1 MKKYCVSLNR
11 SEDRRLKFKKNWI
24 DNLGF
29 DIEFF
34 DAIDKNNINA
44 KEIIK
49 CKKRLDAMPF
59 SPYCLFTG
67 RYSIPGIMACSLSHL
82 KLLKQLENNLDDDGV
97 VIMEDD
103 VIPLDGAAEL
113 EDRIKLAR
121 KYNPSV
127 ESIVCFGFVEP
138 RKIYGLQLINEAA
151 SGKSVTWDESIYT
164 KTIPES
170 KSSIVL
176 IPPPGTF
183 FNWYSK
189 KGVSRMIKL
198 IEGKEHMSL
207 DIFYAGFALAGV
219 LSILNPGIGYHPPI
233 DNVQNTSLITS
244 FPYSFF
250 KKNKLK

>member
-1 MKKYCVSLNR
+1 MKKYCISLRR
-11 SEDRRLKFKKNWI
+11 SEDRRLKFKKDWI
-24 DNLGF
+24 DDLGF

-34 DAIDKNNINA
+34 DAIDKNDIST
-44 KEIIK
+44 KDIIK
-49 CKKRLDAMPF
+49 CKKKLDALPF
-59 SPYCLFTG
+59 SPYCLFSG
-67 RYSIPGIMACSLSHL
+67 KYSIPGIMACSLSHL

-103 VIPLDGAAEL
+103 VIPLEGAVEL
-113 EDRIKLAR
+113 EDRIRLAR
-121 KYNPSV
+121 KYNPNV

-151 SGKSVTWDESIYT
+151 SGKGVTWDESICT
-164 KTIPES
+164 KTILES

-198 IEGKEHMSL
+198 IEGKEYMSI
-207 DIFYAGFALAGV
+207 DIFYTGFALSGT
-219 LSILNPGIGYHPPI
+219 LSMLNPGIGYHPPI
-233 DNVQNTSLITS
+233 DNIQNTSLITS
-244 FPYSFF
+244 FPYSYF
-250 KKNKLK
+250 KKIN